1 MNALTTT
8 FFDAVVELVLAQEAT
23 GYSVSDQVAPP
34 PGPASFGQIFSDG
47 GFMMWPIT
55 LCAIAVV
62 ALAGR
67 SAWRLRSGSTEPLG
81 AVRAG
86 IDGVLFWGVYASV
99 LGVLGTVV
107 GFTLAA
113 QAVEAVGEA
122 HARLIGG
129 GIKVALTT
137 TIYGL
142 LILLGGA
149 LLWFGLR
156 QWHHREAVNG
166 S

>member
-1 MNALTTT
+1 MNVLTAT
-8 FFDAVVELVLAQEAT
+8 FLDAALVLAQEA
-23 GYSVSDQVAPP
+23 GFSVSAQPSPAPSGFAQV
-34 PGPASFGQIFSDG
+34 FSNG

-55 LCAIAVV
+55 LCGVAVV
-62 ALAGR
+62 ALGGR
-67 SAWRLRSGSTEPLG
+67 AAWRMRSGSTEPPA

-107 GFTLAA
+107 GVTLAA
-113 QAVEAVGEA
+113 QAVEAAGEA
-122 HARLIGG
+122 HPRLIGG
-129 GIKVALTT
+129 GIKVALIT

-149 LLWFGLR
+149 VLWFGLR
-156 QWHHREAVNG
+156 QWHHREALNG
-166 S
+166 H